1 MIGPENVLYFLNQ
14 SDAKLKP
21 IMTWSLAFS
30 CASLEQFIFTLSS
43 YRLHEISSFHFIG
56 DYFGFFFHNT
66 QSKTALWAEPL
77 ALSPGLY
84 TLHCLVMVIIREVIS
99 IG

>member
-1 MIGPENVLYFLNQ
+1 MIGLENLLHFLNQ

-21 IMTWSLAFS
+21 ITTWSLVFS
-30 CASLEQFIFTLSS
+30 RASLEQFVLSS
-43 YRLHEISSFHFIG
+43 YRLNEISSFHFIG

-84 TLHCLVMVIIREVIS
+84 LVMVIIREVIS

>member
-14 SDAKLKP
+14 SDVKLKP
-21 IMTWSLAFS
+21 IMTWSLAFL
-30 CASLEQFIFTLSS
+30 CASFEQFIFTLSS

-84 TLHCLVMVIIREVIS
+84 LVMVIIREVIS